1 LNVNDFPENFQGA
14 HVIRVRWPWVED
26 QADWDFLQSTDC
38 HLAQGYFIARPMPQ
52 ADIPGWIETWQARL
66 GELLSAPVTK

>member
-1 LNVNDFPENFQGA
+1 
-14 HVIRVRWPWVED
+14 VED